1 MLTHRSTGRE
11 EGEPDSDPDRDQD
24 DLAAAAHAAAGL
36 SESAEILARANNATR
51 ALARQLGEDTDRLR
65 RCVHACRH
73 QAEHTTDSEAQA
85 LWHRAERLSW
95 NALMLVEALGTD
107 TGP

>member
-1 MLTHRSTGRE
+1 MLTHRAPGRE
-11 EGEPDSDPDRDQD
+11 EGDPDREQIQD

-36 SESAEILARANNATR
+36 SDSAEILARANRATR
-51 ALARQLGEDTDRLR
+51 ALARRLGEDPDRLR

-73 QAEHTTDSEAQA
+73 QAERTTDSHAQA

-95 NALMLVEALGTD
+95 NALTLVEALRANPAPD
-107 TGP
+107 H